1 MKRKRVI
8 FVKKNTINFTKSS
21 VVISKLIL
29 IILLF
34 LILSSVLFPMNAA
47 ARKYQPEI
55 SGSFESGD
63 RLYTD
68 PGILDEDEDDIVDY
82 YKYDKQWLRYR
93 QQLAVGEYYY
103 FKVQR
108 QQRIYEHSQT
118 YDNLNLEAE
127 ANYTFY
133 LTEKLRNRFKLLLR
147 DKDYLEVEA
156 KDYQLA
162 RLQYTLQY
170 DLSEK
175 HDYEVILQRQWTK
188 YEIAPENDYR
198 LNRIS
203 FKWGWEVSE
212 NLDLDTKLQFDQQL
226 NDQDSG
232 KTDKNGRKININFK
246 YKL

>member
-1 MKRKRVI
+1 MI
-8 FVKKNTINFTKSS
+8 FVKNSTIFITA
-21 VVISKLIL
+21 LTIL
-29 IILLF
+29 AGVF
-34 LILSSVLFPMNAA
+34 LVLSGPFVGPAA
-47 ARKYQPEI
+47 VRAYQPEI

-63 RLYTD
+63 KLYTD
-68 PGILDEDEDDIVDY
+68 PGIIEEDEDDTVDY
-82 YKYDKQWLRYR
+82 YQYDKQWLRYR

-127 ANYTFY
+127 GNYTFY
-133 LTEKLRNRFKLLLR
+133 LSENLRNRFKILLR
-147 DKDYLEVEA
+147 DKDYLESET

-170 DLSEK
+170 DLNPK
-175 HDYEVILQRQWTK
+175 HDYELIFQRQWTE
-188 YEIAPENDYR
+188 YQLNPENDYR

-203 FKWGWEVSE
+203 LKWGWDLSQK
-212 NLDLDTKLQFDQQL
+212 LDLDTKIQFDQQL
-226 NDQDSG
+226 NEQNSG
-232 KTDKNGRKININFK
+232 RTDKSGRKISLNFK